1 MSNLRRRW
9 RPLVSASILASL
21 LALAAPTHAQE
32 PSMQIRLELDDTTL
46 TATLDDTPSTREFL
60 AQLPMERVLQDYAE
74 TEKISDLPRRLTTEG
89 APDGYTPRAGD
100 LAYYAPWGNLAIFHR
115 DFRFSRGLVR
125 LGRLDGGVE
134 ALRQAGPL
142 RVVIRRL
149 EP

>member
-1 MSNLRRRW
+1 MSNLSRRW
-9 RPLVSASILASL
+9 RPLVSASTLASL

>member
-60 AQLPMERVLQDYAE
+60 AQLPMEQVLQDYAE

-125 LGRLDGGVE
+125 LGRLEGGVE

>member
-1 MSNLRRRW
+1 MFNLRRRW
-9 RPLVSASILASL
+9 RPLVSASTLASL

>member
-9 RPLVSASILASL
+9 RPLVSASTLASL

-32 PSMQIRLELDDTTL
+32 PTMQIRLELDDTTL

-60 AQLPMERVLQDYAE
+60 AQLPMEQVLQDYAE

>member
-1 MSNLRRRW
+1 MNRHDLFLPLRAPGLW
-9 RPLVSASILASL
+9 MLWAISAYC
-21 LALAAPTHAQE
+21 HAQE

-142 RVVIRRL
+142 RVMIRRL

>member
-1 MSNLRRRW
+1 MFNLRRRW
-9 RPLVSASILASL
+9 RPLVSASTLASL
-21 LALAAPTHAQE
+21 LVLAAPTHAQE